1 VLGEVEG
8 LGADRL
14 TGQWPDAAPL
24 STERLELEPL
34 RPGHAPEMAAV
45 LADPALYLYTGG
57 SPPSEQE
64 LAARYARQSG
74 GVSPDGRQG
83 WLNWVVRGRS
93 DRRPVGI
100 VQATLTA
107 AGDSVNANLA
117 WVVGTQDQGAGVATE
132 ASTAVMAWL
141 LGLGISSFTAYILP
155 GNKASATVA
164 TRLGLVRS
172 PLLTDGE
179 TRWATPAP

>member
-1 VLGEVEG
+1 
-8 LGADRL
+8 
-14 TGQWPDAAPL
+14 
-24 STERLELEPL
+24 
-34 RPGHAPEMAAV
+34 MAAV
-45 LADPALYLYTGG
+45 LADPALYLHTGG

-64 LAARYARQSG
+64 LATRYARQAG

-83 WLNWVVRGRS
+83 WLNWIVRGRS
-93 DRRPVGI
+93 DGRPVGI

-107 AGDSVNANLA
+107 AGEIVNANLA
-117 WVVGTQDQGAGVATE
+117 WVVAVRHQRAGVATE
-132 ASTAVMAWL
+132 ASTAVMEWL
-141 LGLGISSFTAYILP
+141 RGLGISSFTAYILP

-164 TRLGLVRS
+164 KRLGLVRS